1 MRPPRASVQ
10 GEADIVTGTALL
22 PTQASG
28 HCVLRA
34 EASPN
39 GARSRP
45 EVSGQVEEASAH
57 VKRGSEPRGHRH
69 PPLPPVLS
77 PPRHLSNTPPCAGK
91 PSTPPPWGGSVG
103 PPPLRPSR
111 LAPACFRSATS
122 APGASAWAVPRRGVP
137 PLGVGPHPTHPLRP
151 SQSRRGRGHAVAP
164 SRCPN
169 REA

>member
-1 MRPPRASVQ
+1 MQ
-10 GEADIVTGTALL
+10 GEANIVTGTALL

-28 HCVLRA
+28 HRVLRA
-34 EASPN
+34 EASPK

-57 VKRGSEPRGHRH
+57 VKRGSEPHGHRH

-91 PSTPPPWGGSVG
+91 PPTPPPWGGSVG

>member
-1 MRPPRASVQ
+1 MQ
-10 GEADIVTGTALL
+10 GEADIVTGTAPL

-28 HCVLRA
+28 HRVLRA
-34 EASPN
+34 EASPK

-91 PSTPPPWGGSVG
+91 PSTPPPWGGGHRPSGRAGLLRPASARLLLPPGPRPG
-103 PPPLRPSR
+103 PPPGGVCPLSV
-111 LAPACFRSATS
+111 SART
-122 APGASAWAVPRRGVP
+122 
-137 PLGVGPHPTHPLRP
+137 PHIL
-151 SQSRRGRGHAVAP
+151 
-164 SRCPN
+164 
-169 REA
+169 